1 MKRIVHIC
9 ETALLILTAN
19 IIPIWTETGFGKIP
33 LTIATLL
40 LCGSYLF
47 ILVKGDGIKVSQRK
61 LKGLHRGCSLVKT
74 GGVAAA
80 AEIPVLIWFFL
91 VTETGIA
98 AKIFAVLLP
107 VLLIGIVIFCGSVRI
122 AANSRQIKLTD
133 HVLMMM
139 LWWFPVV
146 NIFLIRRFYRTAK
159 REFIFEAD
167 KLAMDNVREA
177 NQICRTKYPVI
188 MVHGIFFRDWQL
200 LNYWGRVPASLKKN
214 GACVY
219 YGNQQ
224 SAQSVADS
232 AKELKGEIEKVL
244 AETGAEKVNI
254 IAHSKGGLDSRYAI
268 SRLGM
273 ADRVATLTT
282 VNTPHRGCDMV
293 DFLLDRIPGGI
304 VDYIA
309 SKYEKLFTVLGDTKP
324 SFLEGVKDLSAERAK
339 TYDQEMPDM
348 PGVSYRS
355 IMTVMNSPKAA
366 GFPLNVGYRL
376 IKKLNGANDGLVWEG
391 SASHGDFRLVKH
403 TGKRGISHGDVIDL
417 MRENIEGFDVREFY
431 VGILKDLKEQGF

>member
-1 MKRIVHIC
+1 MKRIVHVC

-19 IIPIWTETGFGKIP
+19 LIPLWTETGFGKIP

-47 ILVKGDGIKVSQRK
+47 TLIKGDGVKISDKR
-61 LKGLHRGCSLVKT
+61 LKRLHRGCTLTKT
-74 GGVAAA
+74 GGIAAA
-80 AEIPVLIWFFL
+80 VEVLILIGFFI
-91 VTETGIA
+91 VTDAGVI
-98 AKIFAVLLP
+98 AKIFAVVLP
-107 VLLIGIVIFCGSVRI
+107 VLLIGIVILCGSVRI

-133 HVLMMM
+133 HIAM
-139 LWWFPVV
+139 LLFWWLPVV
-146 NIFLIRRFYRTAK
+146 NIFLIRKFYLTAK
-159 REFIFEAD
+159 REYIFEAD
-167 KLAMDNVREA
+167 KVELDSVREA
-177 NQICRTKYPVI
+177 SQVCRTKYPVI

-200 LNYWGRVPASLKKN
+200 MNYWGRVPASLKKN
-214 GACVY
+214 GASVF

-232 AKELKGEIEKVL
+232 AKELKAEIEKVL
-244 AETGAEKVNI
+244 ADTGAEKVNI

-293 DFLLDRIPGGI
+293 DFLLDKIPDNI

-309 SKYEKLFTVLGDTKP
+309 AKYEKIFTVLGDTKP
-324 SFLEGVKDLSAERAK
+324 DFLAGVKDLSAERAK
-339 TYDQEMPDM
+339 AYDQEMPDM

-366 GFPLNVGYRL
+366 GFPLNMGYRL

-431 VGILKDLKEQGF
+431 VGILKDLKDQGF